1 MIKNDIKNI
10 KIHPHNHFRKY
21 KKFDSEF
28 TEYVYLYYSVKYGSF
43 TSTNYEFMQLYLLFD
58 SYLYVSTNFEYTRI
72 LLPNTRICK
81 QL

>member
-28 TEYVYLYYSVKYGSF
+28 TEYVYFYYSVKYGSF
-43 TSTNYEFMQLYLLFD
+43 TSTNYEFMNSCSCIYYL
-58 SYLYVSTNFEYTRI
+58 I
-72 LLPNTRICK
+72 AICM
-81 QL
+81 